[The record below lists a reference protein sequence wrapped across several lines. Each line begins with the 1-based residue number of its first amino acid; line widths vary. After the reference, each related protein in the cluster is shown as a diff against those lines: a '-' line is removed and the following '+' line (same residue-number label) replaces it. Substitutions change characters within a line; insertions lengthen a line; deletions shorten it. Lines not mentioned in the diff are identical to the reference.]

1 MILLIDGLAFVDSAA
16 RDAVKIGVLAGSC
29 LSALAGYT
37 LQRFAAVPSK
47 S

>member
-29 LSALAGYT
+29 LSVAGYA